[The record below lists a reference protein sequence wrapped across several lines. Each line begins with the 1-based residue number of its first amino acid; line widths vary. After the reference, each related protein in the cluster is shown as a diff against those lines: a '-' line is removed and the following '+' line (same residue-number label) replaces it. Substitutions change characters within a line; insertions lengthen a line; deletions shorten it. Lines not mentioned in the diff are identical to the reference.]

1 MDFFEN
7 LGNKVSEA
15 GSSLSR
21 RARNYS
27 DQARIEADMSM
38 AQAELDRTYNNLGRM
53 FYDKLK
59 GREVPEEEAKALA
72 ERVDLIGRDL
82 QEMHRQYNL
91 IRGLVSCSKCG
102 ADVPIGTAYC
112 PACGSP
118 IPQAQP
124 APQAAPQGPVC
135 ISCGQILSP
144 GAQFCP
150 RCGTKQEAAN

>member
-27 DQARIEADMSM
+27 DQSRIESDMSM
-38 AQAELDRTYNNLGRM
+38 AQAELDRTYNN
-53 FYDKLK
+53 LK

-124 APQAAPQGPVC
+124 APQAAPQGAVC
-135 ISCGQILSP
+135 ISCGQPLSP